1 MGIRRG
7 SISTP
12 IIVDGLVFNID
23 AANRASYP
31 RTGTTATNTVGN
43 DICTLLNGLDFN
55 TDPFRFE
62 FDHSDDTISIPQ
74 TSTLEFEKTSP
85 FTISSWVKVNSVGG
99 SDYDII
105 ITNQQNGGNYRG
117 YYLQIGP
124 SGIIRLILRSGLS
137 DRFFFDTSAALSAG
151 AWSSVCVTYDGNN
164 SSSSGKTFING
175 VEVSTSET
183 TSTSAIS
190 GTTISGLPIYIG
202 SRAAAANFFNG
213 DIANTHIYN
222 RALSSTEVAQNYNAL
237 KGRFGL

>member
-12 IIVDGLVFNID
+12 IVVDGLIFNMD

-31 RTGTTATNTVGN
+31 RTGTTATDTIGN
-43 DICTLLNGLDFN
+43 NVCTLLNGLDFN

-62 FDHSDDTISIPQ
+62 FDHSDDTISIPT

-85 FTISSWVKVNSVGG
+85 FTISSWVKVNSIGAT
-99 SDYDII
+99 DYDTI

-117 YYLQIGP
+117 YYLQIGA

-137 DRFFFDTSAALSAG
+137 DRFFFDTSATLSAG

-183 TSTSAIS
+183 TGTSAIS
-190 GTTISGLPIYIG
+190 GTTISGLPVYIG

-213 DIANTHIYN
+213 DIGNVHIYN